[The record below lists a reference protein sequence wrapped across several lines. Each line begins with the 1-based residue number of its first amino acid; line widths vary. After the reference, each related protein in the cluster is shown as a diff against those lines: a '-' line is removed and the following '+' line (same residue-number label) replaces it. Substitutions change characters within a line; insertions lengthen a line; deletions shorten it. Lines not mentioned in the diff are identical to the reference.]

1 MKVNKTPGG
10 RPHPGRILLAAL
22 ALSLAACAA
31 TAAAPEADI
40 RRVLQQQ
47 VAAWNRGDL
56 EGYMAGYWSSPEL
69 TFFGGSSVTRGWQT
83 TLARYRQR
91 YQGEGKEMGTLSFA
105 EVRIEVLGPRAA
117 LASGQWQL
125 QMSAGKQ
132 LRGLFSVVFRHLPE
146 GWRIVHDHSS

>member
-1 MKVNKTPGG
+1 MIPKTKAGLS
-10 RPHPGRILLAAL
+10 RAARILLGPL
-22 ALSLAACAA
+22 ALLLAACAT
-31 TAAAPEADI
+31 TAVAPEAGID
-40 RRVLQQQ
+40 RVLQQQ

-56 EGYMAGYWSSPEL
+56 EGYMAGYWNSPEL
-69 TFFGGSSVTRGWQT
+69 TFFGGTAVTRGFQT

-132 LRGLFSVVFRHLPE
+132 LRGLFSVIFRHLPE